1 MFNLAESR
9 TIDERKKE
17 TKNKKESNDHEL
29 FKIFFLM
36 IPSRCNLSKAI
47 VCLQFSCICFCFAL
61 ILPLYLSPTDLLI
74 YLRNTNSSGCD

>member
-29 FKIFFLM
+29 FKIFFFNDSLAM
-36 IPSRCNLSKAI
+36 QFVEGHSLPSVFLHLFLFCSYFAPLFVPHRPPHLSEKYKQQW
-47 VCLQFSCICFCFAL
+47 L
-61 ILPLYLSPTDLLI
+61 
-74 YLRNTNSSGCD
+74 